1 MYDFLLLGFEPIIV
15 GSVGAA
21 LILVAFVMGQFHFWK
36 DTYFIYDL
44 MNLLGS
50 LMLIVYALIGFSWPF
65 VILNGV
71 WALVSLKDCV
81 TDLTR
86 NTRRKSNLGPW
97 EKWMK

>member
-1 MYDFLLLGFEPIIV
+1 MYDFLLFGFEPIIV

-21 LILVAFVMGQFHFWK
+21 LILVAFVMGQMHMWK
-36 DTYFIYDL
+36 DTYFVYDF

-50 LMLIVYALIGFSWPF
+50 LMLIVYALVGASWPF
-65 VILNGV
+65 VVLNGV

-86 NTRRKSNLGPW
+86 NSRKKAKLGPW